1 MDAFV
6 IWHWILYILGIIIC
20 FHLIFPMVLFLCWKF
35 SAKPVKSLNTGTTN
49 RDYGIILT
57 AYEQVDFVAD
67 AVKSLLD
74 MDYLNFHIYVV
85 ADNCKPSEALIFT
98 DDRVEVLFP
107 ENILA
112 SNTASHF
119 YAIEHFRRQHQTI
132 LIMDSDNLAHPQL
145 INELNRYFELGFHAV
160 QGLRSAKNL
169 ETTIA
174 CLDAARDIYY
184 HFYDGKVIFEL
195 GSSATL
201 AGSGMAFDSQLYIR
215 MLKDIDIKGAGFD
228 KVLQARL
235 IAGGERIAFAQDAI
249 VYDQKTSAPKQ
260 LVSQRSR
267 WIATWF
273 KYFKFGFGILY
284 QGVACTNLNQ
294 LIFGTML
301 LRPPLFI
308 FLSLAILLM
317 VISLFT
323 AQLLALVIFFSLI
336 VYVISFLIPVL
347 SKTTDKKIRRALVF
361 IPKFI
366 FYQFVSLAK
375 SVFSSKPNVA
385 TRHSLKNNSR

>member
-6 IWHWILYILGIIIC
+6 IGHWILYMLGIIIC
-20 FHLIFPMVLFLCWKF
+20 FHLVFPMVLFLCWKF
-35 SAKPVKSLNTGTTN
+35 SVKPAKSVLSASNP

-67 AVKSLLD
+67 AVKSLLN
-74 MDYLNFHIYVV
+74 MDYANFHIYVV
-85 ADNCKPSEALIFT
+85 ADNCKPSEALMFT

-119 YAIEHFRRQHQTI
+119 YAIKHFRRQHQAI

-145 INELNRYFELGFHAV
+145 INGLNKYFELGFQAV

-169 ETTIA
+169 DTTIA

-184 HFYDGKVIFEL
+184 HFYDGRLIYDL

-201 AGSGMAFDSQLYIR
+201 AGSGMAFDLQLYVN

-235 IAGGERIAFAQDAI
+235 IASGERIAFAEDAI
-249 VYDQKTSAPKQ
+249 VYDQKTSASKQ

-273 KYFKFGFGILY
+273 KYFKFGFSILY
-284 QGVACTNLNQ
+284 QGIVRTNINQ
-294 LIFGTML
+294 FIFGIVL

-308 FLSLAILLM
+308 FLSLAVVLM

-323 AQLLALVIFFSLI
+323 SQLLALVIFVSLI
-336 VYVISFLIPVL
+336 IYVISFLIPVL
-347 SKTTDKKIRRALVF
+347 STTTDKRIRRALVF
-361 IPKFI
+361 VPQFI

-375 SVFSSKPNVA
+375 SVFSSKSNVA
-385 TRHSLKNNSR
+385 TRHSLKNDSK

>member
-1 MDAFV
+1 MDGFV
-6 IWHWILYILGIIIC
+6 IGHWILYMLGIIIC
-20 FHLIFPMVLFLCWKF
+20 FHLVFPMVLFLCWKF
-35 SAKPVKSLNTGTTN
+35 LIKPSKLSNPGSSN

-57 AYEQVDFVAD
+57 AYEQVDFVAE
-67 AVKSLLD
+67 AVNSLLD
-74 MDYLNFHIYVV
+74 MDYVNFHIYVV
-85 ADNCKPSEALIFT
+85 ADNCKPSESLMFT

-119 YAIEHFRRQHQTI
+119 YAIEHFKRQHQTI

-145 INELNRYFELGFHAV
+145 INELNKYFDLGFRAV

-184 HFYDGKVIFEL
+184 HFYDGRVIFDL

-201 AGSGMAFDSQLYIR
+201 AGSGMAFDSPLYIG
-215 MLKDIDIKGAGFD
+215 MLKGIDIRGAGFD

-235 IAGGERIAFAQDAI
+235 IASGERIAFAEDAI

-273 KYFKFGFGILY
+273 KYFKFGFSILY
-284 QGVACTNLNQ
+284 RGVLRTNLNQ
-294 LIFGTML
+294 FIFGIVL

-308 FLSLAILLM
+308 FLSLAVLLM

-323 AQLLALVIFFSLI
+323 SQLLALVIFLSLI
-336 VYVISFLIPVL
+336 IYIISFLIPVL

-361 IPKFI
+361 IPEFI

-375 SVFSSKPNVA
+375 SVFSSKSNVA
-385 TRHSLKNNSR
+385 TRHSVKKNSR

>member
-1 MDAFV
+1 MEWFAIGHGV
-6 IWHWILYILGIIIC
+6 LYILGVVIC
-20 FHLIFPMVLFLCWKF
+20 FYLVFPMVLFLCWKF
-35 SAKPVKSLNTGTTN
+35 SVNPAKPIHPGSNH

-67 AVKSLLD
+67 AIRSLLD
-74 MDYLNFHIYVV
+74 MDYDNFHIYVV
-85 ADNCKPSEALIFT
+85 ADNCKPSEALMFT
-98 DDRVEVLFP
+98 DDRVKVLFP
-107 ENILA
+107 ERILA

-119 YAIEHFRRQHQTI
+119 YAIEHFTRQHQTI

-145 INELNRYFELGFHAV
+145 INELNRYFDLGFRAV

-184 HFYDGKVIFEL
+184 HFYDGRVIFDL

-201 AGSGMAFDSQLYIR
+201 AGSGMAFDSALYVS
-215 MLKDIDIKGAGFD
+215 MLKDIDIRGAGFD

-235 IAGGERIAFAQDAI
+235 IAGGERIAFAQFAI

-260 LVSQRSR
+260 LISQRSR
-267 WIATWF
+267 WITTWF
-273 KYFKFGFGILY
+273 KYFKFGFAILY
-284 QGVACTNLNQ
+284 KGLARTNLNQ
-294 LIFGTML
+294 LIFGTVL

-308 FLSLAILLM
+308 FLSLAVLLM
-317 VISLFT
+317 VISIFT
-323 AQLLALVIFFSLI
+323 SQLLAVVIFFSLI
-336 VYVISFLIPVL
+336 IYVISFLIPVL
-347 SKTTDKKIRRALVF
+347 SKTTDKKIRKALIY

-366 FYQFVSLAK
+366 FYQFVSLARSIVSDK
-375 SVFSSKPNVA
+375 SNVA
-385 TRHSLKNNSR
+385 TRHSLKKNSR

>member
-1 MDAFV
+1 MDGFAIGYGV
-6 IWHWILYILGIIIC
+6 LYILGIIIC
-20 FHLIFPMVLFLCWKF
+20 FYLVFPMMLFLCWKL
-35 SAKPVKSLNTGTTN
+35 SVNPTKPVNPGSNQ

-67 AVKSLLD
+67 AVRSLLD
-74 MDYLNFHIYVV
+74 MDYVNFRIYVV

-98 DDRVEVLFP
+98 DDRIEVLFP
-107 ENILA
+107 ESILA

-119 YAIEHFRRQHQTI
+119 YAIEHFTRQHETI

-145 INELNRYFELGFHAV
+145 INELNRYFELGFRAV

-184 HFYDGKVIFEL
+184 HFYDGRVIFDL

-201 AGSGMAFDSQLYIR
+201 AGSGMAFDSQLYVS

-235 IAGGERIAFAQDAI
+235 IASGERIAFAQHAI

-260 LVSQRSR
+260 LISQRSR
-267 WIATWF
+267 WITTWF
-273 KYFKFGFGILY
+273 KYFKFGFSILY
-284 QGVACTNLNQ
+284 QGIAHTNLNQ
-294 LIFGTML
+294 FIFGTVL

-308 FLSLAILLM
+308 FLSLAVLLM
-317 VISLFT
+317 VISIFT
-323 AQLLALVIFFSLI
+323 SQVLAIVILFSLI
-336 VYVISFLIPVL
+336 IYVISFLIPVL
-347 SKTTDKKIRRALVF
+347 SKTTDKKIRKALVF
-361 IPKFI
+361 IPKFM
-366 FYQFVSLAK
+366 FYQFVSLARSIVSDK
-375 SVFSSKPNVA
+375 SNVA
-385 TRHSLKNNSR
+385 TRHSLKKNSR